1 MDFVSITISQF
12 LLLGIPM
19 NIYVGNL
26 PYTVREEELRQIFG
40 SYGTVDSATVI
51 IDKLSGRS
59 RGFGFVEMNDDADAQ
74 SAIDA
79 MNGSEVNG
87 RALVVNQARAEN
99 GQRPSGGGRDRE
111 FRRF

>member
-1 MDFVSITISQF
+1 MDFVSIYHLSV
-12 LLLGIPM
+12 LLIGIPM

-111 FRRF
+111 FRRY

>member
-1 MDFVSITISQF
+1 
-12 LLLGIPM
+12 M

-40 SYGTVDSATVI
+40 SYGSVDSATVI

-59 RGFGFVEMNDDADAQ
+59 RGFGFVEMTDDADAQ
-74 SAIDA
+74 AAIDA

-99 GQRPSGGGRDRE
+99 SSQRPSGGGRDRE
-111 FRRF
+111 FRRY